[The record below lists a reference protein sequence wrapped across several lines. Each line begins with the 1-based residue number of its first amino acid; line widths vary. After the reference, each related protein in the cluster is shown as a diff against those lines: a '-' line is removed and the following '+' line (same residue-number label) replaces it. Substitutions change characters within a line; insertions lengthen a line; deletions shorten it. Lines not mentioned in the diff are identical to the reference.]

1 MELDDIFTTA
11 EAVEYCEVSEATFS
25 NHVHNMGIL
34 VPLLLNTEGRGF
46 GKGSGGTH
54 FYTRRM
60 LNIYKLAYKKGGIGA
75 LQDVSPIAPTEEE
88 KASVYS
94 GKLAA
99 EYLGKNYNT
108 FRVQVRNGLI
118 RHKRSS
124 NISVFLKRDL
134 DEFKARPDGRRV
146 KVVTQI

>member
-1 MELDDIFTTA
+1 MELDDVFTTA
-11 EAVEYCEVSEATFS
+11 EAVEYCGVSEATFA
-25 NHVHNMGIL
+25 NHVHNEGLL
-34 VPLLLNTEGRGF
+34 VPLLLNSEARGF
-46 GKGSGGTH
+46 GKGTGGTH
-54 FYTRRM
+54 FFTRRM
-60 LNIYKLAYKKGGIGA
+60 LNIYKMAYEAGGVA
-75 LQDVSPIAPTEEE
+75 RLREVSPIAPTDEE
-88 KASVYS
+88 KTSIYS

-118 RHKRSS
+118 KHKRSS

-146 KVVTQI
+146 KVG